1 MIQTRRV
8 RDPRAEKL
16 DEAQNASIQHSEDMG
31 ERTGALL
38 EYVAMM
44 CDVELPTDEE
54 GDDE

>member
-1 MIQTRRV
+1 MIPTRKV

-16 DEAQNASIQHSEDMG
+16 DEARDAGIQNNADMG

-44 CDVELPTDEE
+44 CDVELPTEEE

>member
-16 DEAQNASIQHSEDMG
+16 DEAQNANIQTSMDESE
-31 ERTGALL
+31 RNGALL

-44 CDVELPTDEE
+44 CDVELPTEEE

>member
-16 DEAQNASIQHSEDMG
+16 DEAQNANTQTSMDESE
-31 ERTGALL
+31 RNGALL

-44 CDVELPTDEE
+44 CDVELPEV
-54 GDDE
+54 DDE